1 MEVNKMLGHM
11 TIEVIGESVS
21 GLSHCGVKRGILKL
35 PEGASVDGDLIAVGE
50 NENYLHCFISGSGA
64 YYGIYKSDD
73 ENHFYQHILRLN
85 T

>member
-1 MEVNKMLGHM
+1 MEMNKMLGHM
-11 TIEVIGESVS
+11 NIEFTGESMS

-35 PEGASVDGDLIAVGE
+35 PEGVSVNGDLIAVGE
-50 NENYLHCFISGSGA
+50 NESYLHCFISGSGA

-73 ENHFYQHILRLN
+73 ENHLYQHILGLN